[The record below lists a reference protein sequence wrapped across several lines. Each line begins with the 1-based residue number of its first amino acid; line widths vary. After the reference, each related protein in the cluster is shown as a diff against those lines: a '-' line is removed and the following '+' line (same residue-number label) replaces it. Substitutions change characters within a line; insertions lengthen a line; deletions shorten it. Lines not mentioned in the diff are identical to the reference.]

1 MPEIVG
7 PAPTIYACLIT
18 GPSCALCFWY
28 CSPSLSIGA
37 TSPAPWALELNPGLG
52 PGTWYLDLG
61 PRERLA
67 PSRTKSLGN
76 VTHQPRLKATSG
88 PWASLPRTDSLWGAS
103 QGEQP
108 SFPGQT
114 RFGAPPKGSNLPSP
128 GHCAPGRLTS
138 GCLLGEQASC
148 PGPPGPCPGQTHFGV
163 SPKGSKPPA
172 QGPRARA
179 PGRLIC
185 GVS

>member
-18 GPSCALCFWY
+18 GPSCALFFWY

-52 PGTWYLDLG
+52 PGAWYLDLG

-76 VTHQPRLKATSG
+76 VTHQPRNHPL
-88 PWASLPRTDSLWGAS
+88 WASRQPPGPGPPCPEQTHFGVPPR
-103 QGEQP
+103 
-108 SFPGQT
+108 
-114 RFGAPPKGSNLPSP
+114 GSNLPSP
-128 GHCAPGRLTS
+128 GRLDLGRLLRGATFLPRAIVPRADS
-138 GCLLGEQASC
+138 LR
-148 PGPPGPCPGQTHFGV
+148 GV
-163 SPKGSKPPA
+163 SWENRPPA
-172 QGPRARA
+172 PGPRARV
-179 PGRLIC
+179 PGRLILGC
-185 GVS
+185 LLRGASLLPRAHGPVPRAD